1 MNRWKWFNYMKLS
14 LILARSLNDVIGN
27 KNKLVWHSE
36 TDLKWFQ
43 ENTKNKICIMGYN
56 TFESMKKYKRFF
68 KDRIVFVITSKAD
81 YINENALYV
90 DDDSGEFYWITTD
103 FVRDKEQCLEHISK
117 LISMQEVFEK
127 EHGFNFSEIMVIGG
141 QSIYNQF
148 YPYCSKIYLTTVY
161 HEVNGDTFF
170 NKDLMIDWKT
180 EEMIPYKDKNGL
192 IGMLE
197 VYTRIDSVE
206 EF

>member
-27 KNKLVWHSE
+27 NNKLVWHSE

-56 TFESMKKYKRFF
+56 TFESMKEYKRFF

-81 YINENALYV
+81 YINENTLY
-90 DDDSGEFYWITTD
+90 SSNEFLSTQ
-103 FVRDKEQCLEHISK
+103 FVKDTEECLLFIAK
-117 LISMQEVFEK
+117 LFNNQENLPYFD
-127 EHGFNFSEIMVIGG
+127 FSEIMVIGG

-161 HEVNGDTFF
+161 QEVNGDTFF
-170 NKDLMIDWKT
+170 TKDLMIDWRT

-197 VYTRIDSVE
+197 VYTRIDSIE

>member
-68 KDRIVFVITSKAD
+68 KDRIIFVITSKAD
-81 YINENALYV
+81 YIDENALYS
-90 DDDSGEFYWITTD
+90 DSEFISTQ
-103 FVRDKEQCLEHISK
+103 FVKDKEECLLFIAK
-117 LISMQEVFEK
+117 LFNNQK
-127 EHGFNFSEIMVIGG
+127 NLPYFNFSEIMVIGG

-170 NKDLMIDWKT
+170 TKDLMIDWKT

>member
-1 MNRWKWFNYMKLS
+1 MKLS

-27 KNKLVWHSE
+27 RNKLVWHSE

-81 YINENALYV
+81 YINENTLY
-90 DDDSGEFYWITTD
+90 SSNEFLSTQ
-103 FVRDKEQCLEHISK
+103 FVKDTEECLLFIAK
-117 LISMQEVFEK
+117 LFNNQENLPYFD
-127 EHGFNFSEIMVIGG
+127 FSEIMVIGG
-141 QSIYNQF
+141 QSIYKQF
-148 YPYCSKIYLTTVY
+148 YPYCSKIYLTTIY
-161 HEVNGDTFF
+161 QEVNGDTFF
-170 NKDLMIDWKT
+170 TKDLMIDWKI

-197 VYTRIDSVE
+197 VYTRIDSIE

>member
-27 KNKLVWHSE
+27 RNKLVWHSE

-56 TFESMKKYKRFF
+56 TLKRFF

-81 YINENALYV
+81 YINENTLY
-90 DDDSGEFYWITTD
+90 SSNEFLSTQ
-103 FVRDKEQCLEHISK
+103 FVKDTEECLLFIAK
-117 LISMQEVFEK
+117 LFNNQENLPYFD
-127 EHGFNFSEIMVIGG
+127 FSEIMVIGG
-141 QSIYNQF
+141 QSIYKQF
-148 YPYCSKIYLTTVY
+148 YPYCSKIYLTTIY
-161 HEVNGDTFF
+161 QEVNGDTFF
-170 NKDLMIDWKT
+170 TKDLMIDWKI

-197 VYTRIDSVE
+197 FYTRIDSIE

>member
-27 KNKLVWHSE
+27 RNKLVWHSE

-81 YINENALYV
+81 YINENTLY
-90 DDDSGEFYWITTD
+90 SSNEFLSTQ
-103 FVRDKEQCLEHISK
+103 FVKDTEECLLFIAK
-117 LISMQEVFEK
+117 LFNNQENLPYFD
-127 EHGFNFSEIMVIGG
+127 FSEIMVIGG
-141 QSIYNQF
+141 QSIYKQF
-148 YPYCSKIYLTTVY
+148 YPYCSKIYLTTIY
-161 HEVNGDTFF
+161 QEVNGDTFF
-170 NKDLMIDWKT
+170 TKDLMIDWKI

-197 VYTRIDSVE
+197 VYTRIDSIE

>member
-27 KNKLVWHSE
+27 NNKLVWHSE

-56 TFESMKKYKRFF
+56 TFESMKEYKRFF

-81 YINENALYV
+81 YINENTLY
-90 DDDSGEFYWITTD
+90 SSNEFLSTQ
-103 FVRDKEQCLEHISK
+103 FVKDTEECLLFIAK
-117 LISMQEVFEK
+117 LFNNQENLPYFD
-127 EHGFNFSEIMVIGG
+127 FSEIMVIGG
-141 QSIYNQF
+141 QSIYKQF

-161 HEVNGDTFF
+161 QEVNGDTFF
-170 NKDLMIDWKT
+170 TKDLMIDWRT

-197 VYTRIDSVE
+197 VYTRIDSIE